1 MQVNPIA
8 KTLKMQSFLTVDC
21 IGTGLYNKLNDS
33 LERGKKMQ
41 KFTPVS
47 NRNLKGN
54 TVLIEP
60 FIWAEEEF
68 YVPVETFCEY
78 ARKNGFSIAK
88 GEGGIE
94 IVKNSTLNKD
104 ECRILITSQGIFINV
119 QSVKA
124 AHSALS
130 VLLCELKMGENGI
143 EAEESEINEAPDM
156 FYRGLSVDL
165 ARQWHGPE
173 YVLKYIDLCYM
184 NRATHLQLHFT
195 DDQSF
200 TLPIKSFP
208 LLSTEGR
215 TYTKDDIAGF
225 VKYANSRGII
235 LVPEVDIPGHTE
247 QFCRKYP
254 EFFGTLST
262 EQNTGN
268 AEFLFNIL
276 PADEKI
282 FEALKLIFGEVA
294 EMFPDSPYI
303 HIGGDEAAVGCWEK
317 CARTQ
322 SYMAKNGI
330 KNIKEMYAEFIKK
343 VTEMIFALGRTPIV
357 WEGFAKE
364 YNDRIS
370 KEVIVIAWES
380 YYQPAYYLAEAGFR
394 LINCSW
400 KPLYIVTPDTCWTP
414 DEIRAW
420 DPWSWQ
426 HFWEKSAAYPNGFS
440 IDRSYD
446 KVLGGSICAWGDRLQ
461 FYDDWKKGADEEYEL
476 VSERLPALCE
486 KLINLG

>member
-8 KTLKMQSFLTVDC
+8 KTLKIQSFLAVDC
-21 IGTGLYNKLNDS
+21 VGTGLYNKLNDS
-33 LERGKKMQ
+33 LERGKNMQ

-60 FIWAEEEF
+60 FIWAEEELSI
-68 YVPVETFCEY
+68 PVETFCEY

-104 ECRILITSQGIFINV
+104 EFRILITSQGIFINV

-165 ARQWHGPE
+165 ARQWHAPE
-173 YVLKYIDLCYM
+173 YIIKYIDLCYF

-200 TLPIKSFP
+200 TLPMEAYPK
-208 LLSTEGR
+208 LSTEGR
-215 TYTKDDIAGF
+215 TYKKEDIAGF

-254 EFFGTLST
+254 ELFGSVNAA
-262 EQNTGN
+262 ENTGN
-268 AEFLFNIL
+268 ADFVFNIL
-276 PADEKI
+276 PAAEEVFD
-282 FEALKLIFGEVA
+282 ALRTIFGEVA
-294 EMFPDSPYI
+294 AMFPDSPYI
-303 HIGGDEAAVGCWEK
+303 HIGGDEAAVKNWEK
-317 CARTQ
+317 EPRTLE
-322 SYMAKNGI
+322 YMQKNGI
-330 KNIKEMYAEFIKK
+330 KNIHEMYAEFVRI
-343 VTEMIFALGRTPIV
+343 VTEIIFDLGRTPIV
-357 WEGFAKE
+357 WEGFSKE

-370 KEVIVIAWES
+370 KDVIVIAWES
-380 YYQPAYYLAEAGFR
+380 YYQPAPYLAEAGFR

-400 KPLYIVTPDTCWTP
+400 KPLYIVTPDTFWSP
-414 DEIRAW
+414 EEIKAW

-426 HFWEKSAAYPNGFS
+426 HFWEKSAAYPNGLE
-440 IDRSYD
+440 IDPSYD

-461 FYDDWKKGADEEYEL
+461 FYDDPNKGADEEFEL
-476 VSERLPALCE
+476 ISERLPALCE
-486 KLINLG
+486 RLISLK

>member
-1 MQVNPIA
+1 
-8 KTLKMQSFLTVDC
+8 
-21 IGTGLYNKLNDS
+21 
-33 LERGKKMQ
+33 MQ
-41 KFTPVS
+41 KFTPPKYKEVMGE
-47 NRNLKGN
+47 RVTFPA
-54 TVLIEP
+54 TV
-60 FIWAEEEF
+60 FADAEF
-68 YVPVETFCEY
+68 RTAAETFCDY
-78 ARKNGFSIAK
+78 AAKKGIAFSD
-88 GEGGIE
+88 GEGGITLKKDSALKKEEFRIEVKKSGVE
-94 IVKNSTLNKD
+94 IAARD
-104 ECRILITSQGIFINV
+104 I
-119 QSVKA
+119 KA
-124 AHSALS
+124 AHSAFA
-130 VLLCELKMGENGI
+130 VLLAEIENDQNGFSV
-143 EAEESEINEAPDM
+143 EQMRAEEAPDM

-165 ARQWHGPE
+165 ARQWHAPE
-173 YVLKYIDLCYM
+173 YIYKYIDLCYM

-200 TLPIKSFP
+200 TLPLNSFP
-208 LLSTEGR
+208 NLSTEGR
-215 TYTKDDIAGF
+215 TYTKEDIKGF
-225 VKYANSRGII
+225 VEYANSRGII

-254 EFFGTLST
+254 ELFGTLST

-276 PADEKI
+276 PADDEVFSALEK
-282 FEALKLIFGEVA
+282 IFGEVA
-294 EMFPDSPYI
+294 EMFPNSPYI

-317 CARTQ
+317 CKRTQ

-330 KNIKEMYAEFIKK
+330 KNIKEMYAEFIRI
-343 VTEMIFALGRTPIV
+343 VTEMIFSLGRTPIV

-364 YNDRIS
+364 YNDKIS

-380 YYQPAYYLAEAGFR
+380 YYQPAPYLAKAGFR

-426 HFWEKSAAYPNGFS
+426 HFWEKSAAYPNGLK
-440 IDRSYD
+440 IDPSYD

-461 FYDDWKKGADEEYEL
+461 FYEDIKKGADEEFEL

>member
-1 MQVNPIA
+1 
-8 KTLKMQSFLTVDC
+8 
-21 IGTGLYNKLNDS
+21 
-33 LERGKKMQ
+33 MQ

>member
-1 MQVNPIA
+1 
-8 KTLKMQSFLTVDC
+8 
-21 IGTGLYNKLNDS
+21 
-33 LERGKKMQ
+33 MQ
-41 KFTPVS
+41 KFTPPKHKQILGDKVI
-47 NRNLKGN
+47 L
-54 TVLIEP
+54 P
-60 FIWAEEEF
+60 AFISAD
-68 YVPVETFCEY
+68 VELLAAADTFCEY
-78 ARKNGFSIAK
+78 AAEIGVCFAK
-88 GEGGIE
+88 GEGGIAL
-94 IVKNSTLNKD
+94 KKDSTLAKEEFCIKAGGEGVEIIAAD
-104 ECRILITSQGIFINV
+104 L
-119 QSVKA
+119 KA
-124 AHSALS
+124 AHGALA
-130 VLLCELKMGENGI
+130 VLLAEI
-143 EAEESEINEAPDM
+143 EKADGGFALQQMQVNEAPDM

-165 ARQWHGPE
+165 ARQWHAPE
-173 YVLKYIDLCYM
+173 YIIKYIDLCYF

-215 TYTKDDIAGF
+215 TYTIDDIAGF

-276 PADEKI
+276 PADEEI